1 MLEYAVKSNKPIAI
15 RYPRSGEYEEKLEYG
30 SIEKI
35 ERGKAEILL
44 EGDDITVI
52 SIGKM
57 TEYAYKVA
65 CELKIENINVEV
77 INVRFLKPLDKEK
90 IIKSAKKTK
99 KVITIEDGYIRGG
112 LASSVNDILIN
123 QDEKIEIKNMGYPD
137 KYIKQ
142 ASVSEIEEKYNM
154 DKKSI
159 KENIINMVKNTNK
172 EK

>member
-1 MLEYAVKSNKPIAI
+1 
-15 RYPRSGEYEEKLEYG
+15 
-30 SIEKI
+30 
-35 ERGKAEILL
+35 
-44 EGDDITVI
+44 
-52 SIGKM
+52 M

-112 LASSVNDILIN
+112 LASSINDILIN